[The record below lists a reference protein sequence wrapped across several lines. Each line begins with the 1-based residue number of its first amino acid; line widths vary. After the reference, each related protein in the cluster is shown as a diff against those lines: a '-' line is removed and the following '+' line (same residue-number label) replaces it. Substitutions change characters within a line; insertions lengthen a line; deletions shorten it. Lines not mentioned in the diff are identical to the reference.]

1 MLPFCACTNSDS
13 SFVVFMMKFEIDLAS
28 KKSKSLEPCLL
39 VSHLWDGHIFVTWS
53 TDLPTG
59 ALSEFNCTT
68 ACSISSYY
76 AILQSHSSRCNFDK
90 TGFGI
95 RHNLLHYERLVFHP
109 NSSAFTETRILRV
122 RLYMCGLTMW
132 KYVDCRATAVC
143 CQRVERRCS
152 MNLPS

>member
-13 SFVVFMMKFEIDLAS
+13 SFVVFMMQFEIDLAS

-95 RHNLLHYERLVFHP
+95 RHNLLHYERLVFQL
-109 NSSAFTETRILRV
+109 NFE
-122 RLYMCGLTMW
+122 RLYRNKNLTGPFIYVQTDYVVIRGLSC
-132 KYVDCRATAVC
+132 DNGLLPEGRAALFYEST
-143 CQRVERRCS
+143 
-152 MNLPS
+152 